1 MKLIFSIS
9 LLILTFSNLH
19 SQQKNFID
27 QPYIEVKGSSDTL
40 VTPDRIHINILISE
54 EDTKGKSS
62 VEELEQKMISE
73 FKKLNIDIEE
83 QLFVTDASS
92 DFKSYFLSGQKV
104 MKSKQYKLLV
114 YEASTLGNVLRSMQE
129 IGLANIQLDKTE
141 HSKIEDFKT
150 LMKAKAV
157 VKAKE
162 NASEMVNAIGHELGR
177 AIYISETNAY
187 AYSIQ
192 GKAERF
198 QMSTTSSINQEETEN
213 NLSFDQ
219 IEIKSEVLVRFIL
232 N

>member
-9 LLILTFSNLH
+9 LLILAFSNLY

-27 QPYIEVKGSSDTL
+27 QPYIEVKGIADTL
-40 VTPDRIHINILISE
+40 VTPDRIYIDILISE

-73 FKKLNIDIEE
+73 FKKLNIDVEE
-83 QLFVTDASS
+83 QLSVADASS
-92 DFKSYFLSGQKV
+92 SFKSYFLSGQKV

-114 YEASTLGNVLRSMQE
+114 YEASTLGKVLKSMQK

-141 HSKIEDFKT
+141 HSQLEDFKT
-150 LMKAKAV
+150 SMKAKAV
-157 VKAKE
+157 AKAKE
-162 NASEMVNAIGHELGR
+162 NAKEMTKAIEQELGK

-187 AYSIQ
+187 AYSVQ
-192 GKAERF
+192 GRAESF
-198 QMSTTSSINQEETEN
+198 QMKTSSNINEEETEN
-213 NLSFDQ
+213 KLSFDQ
-219 IEIKSEVLVRFIL
+219 FEIKSEVLVRFIL